1 MENQRIHA
9 FCDDALADHDAVTLA
24 DLVRRRVVSPVE
36 LAEAAIARLQRVN
49 GALNAVSWADYERA
63 LEAAAT
69 PQEGPFAGVPSFIK
83 DNTHLQGAPTGYGS
97 RAVSAVPAA
106 RDGAFAKQFLSLGFS
121 VLGKTNLPEF
131 GLNSTTEYQGRA
143 PTCNPWSSAHSCGGS
158 SGGAA
163 ALVAAGVVPLA
174 HGNDGGGS
182 IRIPAACCGLVGL
195 KPSRGRLVQGE
206 MARTLPVKIVV
217 EGVLTRTVRDTAWF
231 LAGAEHY
238 YYNPKLP
245 RLGLVEGPGK
255 RRLRIGLVMDSI
267 NNVPTCAV
275 TRDAVE
281 RIVALL
287 EDLGHHVEDARPP
300 VASSFADDFADYW
313 GFLAFMLSFFGRR
326 RFGKDFEPGQ
336 LDNLTRGLAA
346 RFRRRSWRTPLVLCR
361 LQRSARQC
369 DQATGEYDLLLS
381 PVLSHVTPKLGYLS
395 PELPFPE
402 LFGRLKRYVGFTP
415 LNNAYG
421 GPAISIPAGMSREG
435 LPIGVQFSARYGDER
450 TLLEIAYELEQAR
463 PWHRITDHQS

>member
-1 MENQRIHA
+1 
-9 FCDDALADHDAVTLA
+9 
-24 DLVRRRVVSPVE
+24 
-36 LAEAAIARLQRVN
+36 
-49 GALNAVSWADYERA
+49 
-63 LEAAAT
+63 
-69 PQEGPFAGVPSFIK
+69 
-83 DNTHLQGAPTGYGS
+83 
-97 RAVSAVPAA
+97 
-106 RDGAFAKQFLSLGFS
+106 LSLGFS

-131 GLNSTTEYQGRA
+131 GLNSTTEYEGRA
-143 PTCNPWSSAHSCGGS
+143 PTCNPWSSVHSCGGS

-163 ALVAAGVVPLA
+163 VLVAAGVVPLA

-231 LAGAEHY
+231 FAGAEHY
-238 YYNPKLP
+238 FYNPKLP
-245 RLGLVEGPGK
+245 RLGLVEGPSK

-267 NNVPTCAV
+267 SNVPTCAE

-281 RIVALL
+281 RVVALL

-326 RFGKDFEPGQ
+326 RFGEHFEPRQ

-346 RFRRRSWRTPLVLCR
+346 RFRHRCWRTPLVFCR

-369 DQATGEYDLLLS
+369 DQAAGEYDLMLS
-381 PVLSHVTPKLGYLS
+381 PVLSHVTPRLGYLS

-402 LFGRLKRYVGFTP
+402 LFCRLKRYVGFTP

-450 TLLEIAYELEQAR
+450 ALLEIAYELEQAR
-463 PWHRITDHQS
+463 PWHRITDHRPG